1 MGFEAV
7 RVCVKRNG
15 RESVGF
21 TLIELLVVIAI
32 IAILAAL
39 LLPVLSKAKASAK
52 RAECISNSRQISF
65 GIHLYAA
72 DHGDILPVVSDV
84 TFDTLET
91 NHFFIYY
98 KRLVKPYLGLHGVSS
113 PQDKLFACPADSF
126 YYDYPSMAF
135 RNGGIHEETNSDF
148 SSYGFLG
155 SGVTN
160 PVPPA
165 FLNESY
171 YGGVG
176 GWKQA
181 SIRNPAKTVLLLEIS
196 AGFPWSWH
204 QPQSVPAGQCGFND
218 AKNVIGFADGHV
230 SFIKMFRH
238 PDFNIPTCNY
248 EPPPGY
254 DYKWHG
260 D

>member
-113 PQDKLFACPADSF
+113 PQ
-126 YYDYPSMAF
+126 
-135 RNGGIHEETNSDF
+135 
-148 SSYGFLG
+148 
-155 SGVTN
+155 
-160 PVPPA
+160 
-165 FLNESY
+165 
-171 YGGVG
+171 
-176 GWKQA
+176 
-181 SIRNPAKTVLLLEIS
+181 
-196 AGFPWSWH
+196 
-204 QPQSVPAGQCGFND
+204 
-218 AKNVIGFADGHV
+218 
-230 SFIKMFRH
+230 
-238 PDFNIPTCNY
+238 
-248 EPPPGY
+248 
-254 DYKWHG
+254 
-260 D
+260 